1 MNSSNNEKASDFT
14 AKQHSLRMIKW
25 FSVEFRPPFGLAV
38 ECDLQQMNALEL
50 KLNSTLEHELGLSF
64 HNKVLNDQVQV
75 KN

>member
-1 MNSSNNEKASDFT
+1 
-14 AKQHSLRMIKW
+14 MIKW